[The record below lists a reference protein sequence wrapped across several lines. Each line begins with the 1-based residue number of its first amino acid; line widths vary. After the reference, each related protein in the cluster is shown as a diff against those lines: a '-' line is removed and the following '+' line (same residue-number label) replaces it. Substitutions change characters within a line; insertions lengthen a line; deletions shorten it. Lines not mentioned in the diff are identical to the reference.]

1 MRTRFLHSIPVLLG
15 LFTVGCIIEV
25 ANRSEYDGCNAG
37 DTCAGGFCQAVL
49 ITGATGNVCSYSCN
63 PTIPRSCPN
72 DGVCIGTGGV
82 TGGTT
87 GQCYRL
93 CTGTGTCPG
102 LSGTVCAQI
111 DLGFGTGL
119 TTAACIPGVSFGGRP
134 NVTPITSLPVYAK
147 CDPGNPTMACQSG
160 LTCQQSAVS
169 SVAGRPNGF
178 TCTRACTTA
187 NECPGGTG
195 FANCVNGYCAA
206 VCSNPNAF
214 DQRCAMFGT
223 ACVQTTNA
231 LTGQAVSFCA
241 P

>member
-1 MRTRFLHSIPVLLG
+1 MRTRFLHSIPVLFG

-25 ANRSEYDGCNAG
+25 ANRAEYDGCIAG
-37 DTCAGGFCQAVL
+37 DTCGGLSTCMSVRIA
-49 ITGATGNVCSYSCN
+49 GATGNVCTYLCDPNVPTSCGN
-63 PTIPRSCPN
+63 N
-72 DGVCIGTGGV
+72 AVCIGTGSGS
-82 TGGTT
+82 

-111 DLGFGTGL
+111 NLGFGNGL
-119 TTAACIPGVSFGGRP
+119 TTAACIPGAAFGGTS
-134 NVTPITSLPVYAK
+134 TPITALPVYAK
-147 CDPGNPTMACQSG
+147 CDPGNPTMACQTG
-160 LTCQQSAVS
+160 YTCQMSAVS
-169 SVAGRPNGF
+169 SVSGRPNGY
-178 TCTRACTTA
+178 TCTRACATA
-187 NECPGGTG
+187 NDCPGGAG
-195 FANCVNGYCAA
+195 FANCVNGACAA

-231 LTGQAVSFCA
+231 LTGQMVSFCA

>member
-1 MRTRFLHSIPVLLG
+1 MKTRFLHSIPVLFG

-25 ANRSEYDGCNAG
+25 ANRAEYDGCLAG
-37 DTCAGGFCQAVL
+37 DTCGGLSTCQQVL
-49 ITGATGNVCSYSCN
+49 VSGATGNICTYLCN
-63 PTIPRSCPN
+63 PNVPTSCGN
-72 DGVCIGTGGV
+72 GAVCIGTSAA
-82 TGGTT
+82 TGGTS

-93 CTGTGTCPG
+93 CTGTGVCPG

-111 DLGFGTGL
+111 NLGFGNGL
-119 TTAACIPGVSFGGRP
+119 TTAACIPGTSFGGTT
-134 NVTPITSLPVYAK
+134 TPITALPVYSK

-160 LTCQQSAVS
+160 LACQQSAIAS
-169 SVAGRPNGF
+169 QPGRAVGF
-178 TCTRACTTA
+178 TCTRACTA
-187 NECPGGTG
+187 ADQCPGGAG

-223 ACVQTTNA
+223 ACVQATNA
-231 LTGQAVSFCA
+231 MTGQAVSFCA